1 MDTTRH
7 GDETRRPPHFH
18 LSSRVPSA
26 EWSTRIQEKNGA
38 AKPRGPKGLSII
50 RMTTKYKNGVL
61 RMGSRRETTMTM
73 KAGPRL
79 RVHPCV
85 AMQRFGWRSNSKKCH
100 PLFLSAEADDRLRG
114 GQVKPDLASRPL
126 TPENIGRLWPPR
138 TIPKGSSP
146 KVRIQNWSSLTPM
159 PRASCNNTSPNGL
172 PPPNGRFIRTGI
184 VFLDHLGA
192 TFTPSR
198 PRNG

>member
-1 MDTTRH
+1 MVDQDTREKRCRQAPWAKGSLH
-7 GDETRRPPHFH
+7 YPHDYE
-18 LSSRVPSA
+18 V
-26 EWSTRIQEKNGA
+26 QERGA
-38 AKPRGPKGLSII
+38 SYGLSA
-50 RMTTKYKNGVL
+50 RNGNDDEGGAQTSSTP
-61 RMGSRRETTMTM
+61 MRRDATV
-73 KAGPRL
+73 RL
-79 RVHPCV
+79 
-85 AMQRFGWRSNSKKCH
+85 AEQLKKCH